1 MDSSSLYQEVLS
13 IKDLSELDYVK
24 KAGKL
29 CNYMEARLI
38 DEIEGIID

>member
-1 MDSSSLYQEVLS
+1 M
-13 IKDLSELDYVK
+13 ELDYVK

-38 DEIEGIID
+38 DEIEGIIDQAEEVK